1 MSTNKIFLY
10 KNINNNVCEI
20 TLNNP
25 SKRNPLSLEL
35 IVSLQVLLNNL
46 KKSKTIKVILLRS
59 TGPSFC
65 SGHDLKEVQSFSS
78 SKAKLL
84 NLFKKLNSDLVIVM
98 GYGLLIPEIFLED
111 PTFGFINIHLSLLP
125 RWRGAAPVEYTLM
138 YGDKKAGV
146 SIFKLN
152 KNLDQGPIL
161 NKKEV
166 EISDSINK
174 IELQQKLNKAGVDL
188 LLETLEKY
196 FSNKISL
203 QSQKEEHVTYAPKI
217 KTNHR
222 KIDFNKNARDVFN
235 KVRSFSP
242 NPGAWFLLNKER
254 LKIISC
260 KLEKLNGEPSTI
272 LSKNLIVA
280 CKDYSIQPLIIQ
292 REGKKSMNINEFLRG
307 FSFKIGDKI
316 NEN

>member
-1 MSTNKIFLY
+1 MNKKERIIFMGTPEISANYLSTLLREKYNVVAIYSQPPRPRDRGLDLKASPVQEIGI
-10 KNINNNVCEI
+10 KNNIP
-20 TLNNP
+20 TYTP
-25 SKRNPLSLEL
+25 SS
-35 IVSLQVLLNNL
+35 L
-46 KKSKTIKVILLRS
+46 KKDIE
-59 TGPSFC
+59 F
-65 SGHDLKEVQSFSS
+65 
-78 SKAKLL
+78 